1 MIVSRGT
8 TLLKPVFTGIGMFF
22 VLLFFVTSCGIH
34 KPKYTIDDYVLVR
47 NAKNILGNNG
57 LTAYVFENNKKILP
71 FQEFA
76 VNHFKLSTYN
86 QKEIPFT
93 YNNNNFILHI
103 YDVDEINK
111 YINTSDFTLK
121 NQIPNASKV
130 NNLSDF
136 IVLSVI
142 NDKNE
147 DCLQDQSLYQNMIL
161 KYLKNLK
168 EEYLKNDR

>member
-8 TLLKPVFTGIGMFF
+8 TLIKHVITGFLAIFIF
-22 VLLFFVTSCGIH
+22 LFSVSSCGIH
-34 KPKYTIDDYVLVR
+34 KPKYTIEDYVLVK
-47 NAKNILGNNG
+47 NAKNILGNKG
-57 LTAYVFENNKKILP
+57 LTAFVFENNKKILP

>member
-8 TLLKPVFTGIGMFF
+8 TLLK
-22 VLLFFVTSCGIH
+22 LFVTGFLASFIFLFSVSSCGIH
-34 KPKYTIDDYVLVR
+34 KTKYIIDDYVLVK
-47 NAKNILGNNG
+47 NAKNILGNDG

-76 VNHFKLSTYN
+76 VKHFNLSTYN

-103 YDVDEINK
+103 YDIDEINK
-111 YINTSDFTLK
+111 YINTSDFALK

-136 IVLSVI
+136 IVLSVV

>member
-8 TLLKPVFTGIGMFF
+8 TLLKLVVTGFLASFIF
-22 VLLFFVTSCGIH
+22 LFSVSSCGIH
-34 KPKYTIDDYVLVR
+34 KTKYIIDDYVLVN
-47 NAKNILGNNG
+47 NAKNILGNKG

-111 YINTSDFTLK
+111 YINTSDFALK

-136 IVLSVI
+136 IVLSVV

>member
-8 TLLKPVFTGIGMFF
+8 TLLKPIVVGFLVF
-22 VLLFFVTSCGIH
+22 LFFVASCGIH
-34 KPKYTIDDYVLVR
+34 KSKYIIDDYVLVP
-47 NAKNILGNNG
+47 NAKNILGNKG
-57 LTAYVFENNKKILP
+57 LTAYVFENNKKIVP
-71 FQEFA
+71 FQNFA
-76 VNHFKLSTYN
+76 VQHFNLSTYN

-111 YINTSDFTLK
+111 YINTSDFALK
-121 NQIPNASKV
+121 NQIPDASKV
-130 NNLSDF
+130 NNISDF
-136 IVLSVI
+136 IVLSVV

-147 DCLQDQSLYQNMIL
+147 DCLLEESLYQNMIL

>member
-1 MIVSRGT
+1 M
-8 TLLKPVFTGIGMFF
+8 
-22 VLLFFVTSCGIH
+22 
-34 KPKYTIDDYVLVR
+34 
-47 NAKNILGNNG
+47 
-57 LTAYVFENNKKILP
+57 
-71 FQEFA
+71 
-76 VNHFKLSTYN
+76 
-86 QKEIPFT
+86 
-93 YNNNNFILHI
+93 HI

-111 YINTSDFTLK
+111 YINTSDFALK

-136 IVLSVI
+136 IVLSVV